1 MCHEIGRTAPYPGAV
16 ASSAIADLVGRVLV
30 SRYRLLAPI
39 GAGASGR
46 VYLADD
52 VRLLRRVAVK
62 VLQPGLADDA
72 GFIRRFRSE
81 AQLAAAL
88 HHPNVLAVYDWGQDE
103 GVAFMVVELLRGGS
117 LRAMLDTGARLSPAQ
132 SAAVGGNV
140 AEALQYAHDRGLVHR
155 DIKPANLLF
164 DEHGTVRV
172 ADFGLARALAEA
184 SWTEPVGALMGTAR
198 YAAPEQGGVSTVD
211 GRADIY
217 ALALVLVEASTGDV
231 PIVGDTPIGTLA
243 ARTTRGIV
251 APPELGALGAVIERA
266 GRPERDDRYPDA
278 ATMVAALRD
287 VARRLPAPEPL
298 PLAGLGDA
306 AHDADPTA
314 IGTAAAEPRPDDTT
328 ATVDAAPFAIPVSVR
343 PRRRVGVLP
352 FVVAAAIAAAVI
364 VAAVLLLSGGSGAS
378 VASPTLVGQSEQAA
392 ASQATNAGVLMKVAA
407 QRQADDP
414 AGLVISQNPAP
425 GAFVSKGGEID
436 VVVSRGPPPVPV
448 PNVAQQPLANAQAA
462 LSLAG
467 FNVVVNHRY
476 DENIAAGIV
485 LATDPAGGAPAAP
498 GSTIKLTVSDG
509 PAPVT
514 VPDVSGQSSY
524 AAAAQVLGAKRLTP
538 VAQNAYSDTVA
549 VGGVIGT
556 NPAAGTSVRRDSQ
569 VTVEISQGPQPVAV
583 PSLAGQSVEAASQAL
598 TNLGL
603 VPNVQN
609 YGPGKPVKSQSPAAG
624 TMVKKGT
631 GVTLNL

>member
-1 MCHEIGRTAPYPGAV
+1 V

-103 GVAFMVVELLRGGS
+103 GTAFMVVELLRGGS
-117 LRAMLDTGARLSPAQ
+117 LRALLDTGARLSPAQ
-132 SAAVGGNV
+132 DAAVGGNV
-140 AEALQYAHDRGLVHR
+140 ADALQYAHDRGLVHR

-164 DEHGTVRV
+164 DEHGIVRV

-198 YAAPEQGGVSTVD
+198 YAAPEQGGVSPVD
-211 GRADIY
+211 GRADLY
-217 ALALVLVEASTGDV
+217 SLALVLVEATTGEV

-266 GRPERDDRYPDA
+266 GRPERNDRYPDA

-287 VARRLPAPEPL
+287 VARRLPPPEPL
-298 PLAGLGDA
+298 PLAGLGEA
-306 AHDADPTA
+306 AHDVDPTSL
-314 IGTAAAEPRPDDTT
+314 GTVLGEQRATDATAMDD
-328 ATVDAAPFAIPVSVR
+328 ASPFAIPVSAHT
-343 PRRRVGVLP
+343 RRRVGVVP
-352 FVVAAAIAAAVI
+352 FVVAAAIAAALI

-378 VASPTLVGQSEQAA
+378 VASPTLVGRSEQDA
-392 ASQATNAGVLMKVAA
+392 ASQATNAGVLMKVVT

-436 VVVSRGPPPVPV
+436 VVVSRGPPPIPV
-448 PNVAQQPLANAQAA
+448 PSVAQQPLATAQAT
-462 LSLAG
+462 LTQAG
-467 FNVVVNHRY
+467 FTVAVNHRY
-476 DENIAAGIV
+476 DENIAAGVV
-485 LATDPAGGAPAAP
+485 LATDPAGGVRAAP
-498 GSTIKLTVSDG
+498 ESTVKVTVSDG

-514 VPDVSGQSSY
+514 IPDVSGQGTY
-524 AAAAQVLGAKRLTP
+524 AAAAQVLSAKRLSP
-538 VAQNAYSDTVA
+538 VAQNAYSDTVT

-556 NPAAGTSVRRDSQ
+556 NPSAGTSVPRDSQ
-569 VTVEISQGPQPVAV
+569 VAVLISQGPQPVTV
-583 PSLAGQSVEAASQAL
+583 PNLAGQSVEAASQAL
-598 TNLGL
+598 TSLGL
-603 VPNVQN
+603 TPDVQN

-624 TMVKKGT
+624 TMVKRGSA
-631 GVTLNL
+631 VTLNL

>member
-1 MCHEIGRTAPYPGAV
+1 V
-16 ASSAIADLVGRVLV
+16 ASSAIADLAGRVLV

-39 GAGASGR
+39 GAGASAR

-88 HHPNVLAVYDWGQDE
+88 HHPNVLAVYDWGQDD

-117 LRAMLDTGARLSPAQ
+117 LRALLDTGARLSPAQ

-164 DEHGTVRV
+164 DEHGIVRV

-198 YAAPEQGGVSTVD
+198 YAAPEQGGASPVD
-211 GRADIY
+211 GRADLY
-217 ALALVLVEASTGDV
+217 ALALVLVEATTGEV

-266 GRPERDDRYPDA
+266 GRPERNDRYPDA

-287 VARRLPAPEPL
+287 VARRLPPPEPL
-298 PLAGLGDA
+298 RLAGLGEA
-306 AHDADPTA
+306 AHDVDPTA
-314 IGTAAAEPRPDDTT
+314 IGTAVGEERPTDATAADD
-328 ATVDAAPFAIPVSVR
+328 AVPFAIPVSAQA
-343 PRRRVGVLP
+343 RRRVGVVP
-352 FVVAAAIAAAVI
+352 FVVVAAIVAALI

-378 VASPTLVGQSEQAA
+378 VASPTLVGRSEQDA
-392 ASQATNAGVLMKVAA
+392 ASRATNVGVLMKVVE

-436 VVVSRGPPPVPV
+436 VVVSRGPPPIPV
-448 PNVAQQPLANAQAA
+448 PNVAQQSLANAQAA
-462 LSLAG
+462 LIQAG
-467 FNVVVNHRY
+467 FTVAVNHRY
-476 DENIAAGIV
+476 DENIAAGVV
-485 LATDPAGGAPAAP
+485 LATSPAGGARVAP
-498 GSTIKLTVSDG
+498 ESTVEVTVSDG

-514 VPDVSGQSSY
+514 IPDVSGQATY
-524 AAAAQVLGAKRLTP
+524 AAAAQVLGAKRLSP

-556 NPAAGTSVRRDSQ
+556 NPPAGTSVPRDSH
-569 VTVEISQGPQPVAV
+569 VAVLISQGPQPVTV
-583 PSLAGQSVEAASQAL
+583 PNLAGQSVEAASQAL

-603 VPNVQN
+603 TPDVQN

-624 TMVKKGT
+624 TMVKKGSA
-631 GVTLNL
+631 VTLIL